1 MRELA
6 DEEAAGSSPRGRG
19 KLSVDP
25 ELGDR
30 VGLIPAWAGKTEV
43 AKCHG
48 LKIQAHPRVGGENET
63 SPDAQHRA
71 GGSSPRGR
79 GKLARTK
86 RRCGRERLIPA
97 WAGKTREF
105 TDSPGVWGAHPR
117 VGGENRNYPNY
128 RPRSLGSSPRGRGK
142 RRRLNGCP
150 ANRGLIPAWSG
161 KTVGRRA
168 RFPRLWAHPRVGGE
182 NLCEHLQITSG
193 AGSSPRGRGK
203 PARAHSSVPS
213 AGLIPAWA
221 GKTHRCSDGDWTGRA
236 HPRVGGEN
244 AGAVP
249 TCGRS
254 SGSSP
259 RGRGKPGAV
268 NWSYRSGRLIPA
280 WAGKTGVG
288 SSVSAGLAAHPRV
301 GGENYRNGS
310 RRRASSGSSPRG
322 RGKLLVGRHA
332 HQRGRLIPAWAGKT
346 KRLPH
351 GPRLEGAHP
360 RVGGENTGP
369 ASGRASSK
377 GSSPRGRGKRRGGG
391 PCRRARGLIPAWAG
405 KTLVVGGRACPPRAH
420 PRVGG
425 ENSSCDRLVQP
436 GSGSSPRG
444 RGKPRRVRPSTCTG
458 GLIPAWAGKTSL
470 IVSPSSVLTAHP
482 RVGGENTNPDAPV
495 TPETGSSPRGRGKP
509 ERGRHN
515 AAQEGLIPAWAGKTL
530 SSVAATR
537 STAAHP
543 RVGGENDTPLEIA
556 LLMPGSSPRGRGKR
570 GRRQGLDHGLGL
582 IPAWAGKTGEGVDVL
597 SKTRAHPRVGGE
609 NSCPLSAA

>member
-150 ANRGLIPAWSG
+150 ANRGLIPAWAG

-193 AGSSPRGRGK
+193 A
-203 PARAHSSVPS
+203 
-213 AGLIPAWA
+213 
-221 GKTHRCSDGDWTGRA
+221 
-236 HPRVGGEN
+236 
-244 AGAVP
+244 
-249 TCGRS
+249 
-254 SGSSP
+254 GSSP

-405 KTLVVGGRACPPRAH
+405 KTLVVGGRACPLRAH

-444 RGKPRRVRPSTCTG
+444 RGKP
-458 GLIPAWAGKTSL
+458 A
-470 IVSPSSVLTAHP
+470 
-482 RVGGENTNPDAPV
+482 
-495 TPETGSSPRGRGKP
+495 
-509 ERGRHN
+509 
-515 AAQEGLIPAWAGKTL
+515 
-530 SSVAATR
+530 
-537 STAAHP
+537 
-543 RVGGENDTPLEIA
+543 
-556 LLMPGSSPRGRGKR
+556 
-570 GRRQGLDHGLGL
+570 
-582 IPAWAGKTGEGVDVL
+582 
-597 SKTRAHPRVGGE
+597 
-609 NSCPLSAA
+609 